1 MTGSGILLGN
11 AKGKKKSS
19 KSASR
24 MTLTPE
30 VHADTTIKLFIQDV
44 SGRLKSLFKKRKGK
58 HSKLFIS
65 FFSQLSAEPSP
76 IEALSALQLEVFSD
90 FLGFLENAKSRLV
103 SSNLANAQDTYQLL
117 TENLD
122 STADFLSQ
130 LLATVENNESV
141 LNTLRQYVSNTS
153 SSIPP
158 SKSRQETLPPETQL
172 LAQPSQVSTFS
183 SVEKTKTN
191 GNAHVFRKGKRVIH
205 YYKESINSDFGFNL
219 SFLASLSPTS
229 IDTSKKPQTV
239 KKSASVTAPP
249 VARVAPAL
257 QNYFN
262 LIASFARDIVA
273 EKSYPST
280 IADAMAKLASSP
292 DVFSDLVLFA
302 SLPGVIDF
310 IEFSKTLNEES
321 IDALGEAV
329 IRDIASHLCD
339 AFVTEDAQSLIAT
352 YLSTPSATDVETVF
366 ESLTHEP
373 LPEEE
378 PLPNIQLEKF
388 AEDIAIEG
396 STEPPT
402 ESDYIQFA
410 NSTLRKAGR
419 ALQARKASN
428 ASQTYLLN
436 LLAHPDVLTAIAQSE
451 LPFFQSFAEFLGQS
465 WVNQTPTAT
474 LLQHQEEIVN
484 AVVQTLQEAFPADIA
499 EDESLPVLIEA
510 EKALQGLEEHIEPIK
525 DEEPSIPVLPD
536 ISEFISDVEDVV
548 PDEQTLLAA
557 QSDTASPATSHPLPD
572 ISDFSFLN
580 STDAQTSDAISDDSI
595 GATER
600 NLTSAFDYA
609 ACAANFLRQVIL
621 SLPNSASGLEAQSY
635 LQSLLNAPD
644 LLYALASST
653 QRSLVELAT
662 TLETAKLSNTPV
674 DALTEPLSEAV
685 GLVAGDLLQHFRSK
699 SSLNALEEDEDD
711 MVFTFSELVPPSS
724 STSNTRDLDDV
735 ISLSEGELSFEQST
749 PTASFETQPSEIP
762 APAFDEQLLQNEIH
776 EESTSVAAPSD
787 LHATDDASSTF
798 EDSLLLDDSALTLL
812 EEPSTPT
819 LDDLK
824 LDMPQPD
831 TDLDFHADD
840 LLLPEDDLL
849 SETASLHSDAL
860 HSDERASDLATDSLS
875 TPTPD
880 MLSSESDLNLTFD
893 ESPLAETPLELA
905 PSEPLSL
912 NFESDIQ
919 EPPVNTNEPLSL
931 TETLD
936 SAENLDTI
944 SELTFSNEL
953 LLDESGM
960 GEMLDSPTARQDLS
974 QLSSLSDKA
983 NRENPDDMLLSDT
996 LDDSFL
1002 TDSPMLLDDASLSN
1016 ALPNDTL
1023 SASPALEEHSELSL
1037 PQLEES
1043 LSEESLLEE
1052 SKKED
1057 ASKEDASELAL
1068 PDLDFSFDTAA
1079 LDGALAPENEII
1091 PTSEIAPNEPP
1102 ENFAT
1107 ADLTF
1112 DDTLSLDDSSLLT
1125 EASPSTP
1132 AEVQS
1137 KSMSS
1142 SDFLKHESY
1151 ESELAPIG
1159 DFQLDELQQI
1169 FLDEAREYLEKL
1181 SADIL
1186 ELDKFAGTVQ
1196 PDLIN
1201 RALRGAHTL
1210 KGSAAMVSLNN
1221 IRDLGHKMEDCLQ
1234 VVRDNNLKVPRPLL
1248 DVCLKSID
1256 AIGVMVENFRR
1267 TGEDRFTKA
1276 QPLMDLFVA
1285 YTKQLQETGEIKD
1298 TNVTLTAEPV
1308 AVGAHEEKTDF
1319 QPDELQQ
1326 IFLDEAN
1333 EYLEKLNADMLELEK
1348 VAGTV
1353 QPELVNRV
1361 LRGAHTLKGSAAMV
1375 NLKNISELAH
1385 KMEDCLQVVRD
1396 NNLKVPRPLLDILFK
1411 SSDAIGT
1418 MLKKFRNTGKDALD
1432 VSRYIAVLKEYMAQL
1447 QQTGEVK
1454 TVVSLE
1460 AAPVQAETQPAP
1472 KQKAFTE
1479 ETVRIDIRSLNNLV
1493 NMSAELVIS
1502 RNRLTNE
1509 LASVTRLINK
1519 FMKERNHLAQ
1529 VNKKI
1534 LTTIQKNAGERAD
1547 TNTGFSDILKE
1558 FSETE
1563 FDRFSDLD
1571 IISRDVRSA
1580 MLNLD
1585 ETINELR
1592 SLSSVLGQNVVKVS
1606 GIANDLNREIVGMR
1620 MVPMRQMYT
1629 RFQRSFRDIAKGEG
1643 KEIIFK
1649 TEGEDT
1655 KLDKSVMEEIVE
1667 PVLHMVRNAIGH
1679 GIEKPETRLANGK
1692 PAEGTLTI
1700 RAYQKGSRV
1709 ILEIE
1714 DDGGGIP
1721 VEKVKAKA
1729 VRQGLISQE
1738 EADAMPASK
1747 ATELIFLPG
1756 FSTAEKITELSG
1768 RGVGMDVV
1776 KNTIRQLKGTVT
1788 VETREG
1794 KGTKFTI
1801 SLPITLAINQALLVS
1816 ASEHIYAI
1824 PLELVLETLS
1834 VSSDYLMTDE
1844 DGNKTISIRGEEYEF
1859 RYLNELLG
1867 YSIEALEYKTMHS
1880 VVVIGLDD
1888 RKVAV
1893 AVEKLI
1899 GKEEIVVKSLGRH
1912 LRNVRG
1918 IIGATILG
1926 DGQVVVILDIEYLLR
1941 PIGERGE
1948 DVQVQ
1953 ALPAPEEEP
1962 QEIHPTITKRKRK
1975 GAKITVLHA
1984 DDSPSVRKY
1993 VQSVLKGANI
2003 EVISADD
2010 GLNAINRLTQPNS
2023 NIDLIVSDLEM
2034 PRMNGFEFVT
2044 EVRKMDAYKD
2054 IPFIIVTARAGDK
2067 HRRTGLELGAN
2078 AFLNKPFDPSQLIET
2093 IESYIA

>member
-1 MTGSGILLGN
+1 MTGSGISLGN
-11 AKGKKKSS
+11 PKAKKKSS

-24 MTLTPE
+24 TSVTPE
-30 VHADTTIKLFIQDV
+30 AQANTTIKLFIEDV
-44 SGRLKSLFKKRKGK
+44 SGRLKSHFKKRKGK
-58 HSKLFIS
+58 HAKLFVS

-90 FLGFLENAKSRLV
+90 FLGFLENAKSKLV
-103 SSNLANAQDTYQLL
+103 SSSLANASDTYQLL

-141 LNTLRQYVSNTS
+141 LNTLRQYLSTDS
-153 SSIPP
+153 SPDLQLAEQPSIPP
-158 SKSRQETLPPETQL
+158 TL
-172 LAQPSQVSTFS
+172 ST
-183 SVEKTKTN
+183 VEKPN
-191 GNAHVFRKGKRVIH
+191 PNSSSRVFRKGKRVIH
-205 YYKESINSDFGFNL
+205 YYKESVNGDFGFNL
-219 SFLASLSPTS
+219 PALALLSSTS
-229 IDTSKKPQTV
+229 TASSTKPQPV
-239 KKSASVTAPP
+239 KPTISVKAPP
-249 VARVAPAL
+249 AVRTAPAL
-257 QNYFN
+257 QNYFTM
-262 LIASFARDIVA
+262 IASFSHDVIR

-280 IADAMAKLASSP
+280 IANAMEKLAASP

-310 IEFSKTLNEES
+310 ISFSKALNDES
-321 IDALGEAV
+321 VNVLGEAV

-339 AFVTEDAQSLIAT
+339 SFVSEEAQSLIAT
-352 YLSTPSATDVETVF
+352 YLSMPSATDVDTVF
-366 ESLTHEP
+366 ESISPEP
-373 LPEEE
+373 VPEDE
-378 PLPNIQLEKF
+378 PLPNIHLEKF
-388 AEDIAIEG
+388 TEEIVIEG

-402 ESDYIQFA
+402 EADYIQFA
-410 NSTLRKAGR
+410 NSTLRRARR
-419 ALQARKASN
+419 ALQSRKSSN
-428 ASQTYLLN
+428 ESQTYLLH
-436 LLAHPDVLTAIAQSE
+436 LLANPDMLTAIAQSE
-451 LPFFQSFAEFLGQS
+451 IPFFQNFAEFLGQS

-474 LLQHQEEIVN
+474 LLQHQDDIAN
-484 AVVQTLQEAFPADIA
+484 AIVQTLHETFPIN
-499 EDESLPVLIEA
+499 ESESMPSPEVIEA
-510 EKALQGLEEHIEPIK
+510 EKALQGLEAHIVPIST
-525 DEEPSIPVLPD
+525 EEPSIPELPD
-536 ISEFISDVEDVV
+536 ISAFISDVEDVV
-548 PDEQTLLAA
+548 PDEHTLLTA
-557 QSDTASPATSHPLPD
+557 QSDAASVETSHPLPD
-572 ISDFSFLN
+572 ISDFAFLD
-580 STDAQTSDAISDDSI
+580 STDAQTSGAVSDDLSH
-595 GATER
+595 ATDR
-600 NLTSAFDYA
+600 DLASAFDYA
-609 ACAANFLRQVIL
+609 ACASNFLRQVIL
-621 SLPNSASGLEAQSY
+621 SLPNSASGLEAQAY

-653 QRSLVELAT
+653 QRNLVELAS
-662 TLETAKLSNTPV
+662 TLESAKLSNTP
-674 DALTEPLSEAV
+674 AIELTEPLSEAV
-685 GLVAGDLLQHFRSK
+685 GLVAGDLLQHFRSA
-699 SSLNALEEDEDD
+699 SSLNTVEEDDDD
-711 MVFTFSELVPPSS
+711 MTFTFSELVPPSS
-724 STSNTRDLDDV
+724 FTSNTPDLDDV
-735 ISLSEGELSFEQST
+735 MSLSEDAPSFEMPTQT
-749 PTASFETQPSEIP
+749 PSFETPPIQE
-762 APAFDEQLLQNEIH
+762 AIH
-776 EESTSVAAPSD
+776 EERGSVDDTSD
-787 LHATDDASSTF
+787 LLAADDSSSTF
-798 EDSLLLDDSALTLL
+798 EDSLLLDDSALTLM

-819 LDDLK
+819 LADLK
-824 LDMPQPD
+824 LDPLQSD
-831 TDLDFHADD
+831 TDLDFQAGD

-849 SETASLHSDAL
+849 SDSAPLSVNPMPSDSVVDPA
-860 HSDERASDLATDSLS
+860 
-875 TPTPD
+875 PT
-880 MLSSESDLNLTFD
+880 LSSLPSEADLTFD
-893 ESPLAETPLELA
+893 DSLLT
-905 PSEPLSL
+905 EPLSEL
-912 NFESDIQ
+912 PPPELTSSSIELDI
-919 EPPVNTNEPLSL
+919 EDPLKDAITTQPFNP
-931 TETLD
+931 TEALD
-936 SAENLDTI
+936 SSQNTDTI
-944 SELTFSNEL
+944 SELTFNNEL

-960 GEMLDSPTARQDLS
+960 GEMLDVPTARQDLS

-983 NRENPDDMLLSDT
+983 NTENSDDLLFSDT

-1002 TDSPMLLDDASLSN
+1002 TDSPILLDDAS
-1016 ALPNDTL
+1016 PNNDAPDNTP
-1023 SASPALEEHSELSL
+1023 SESPALDTLDVNFFEAPSQLSSQSPPRSE
-1037 PQLEES
+1037 P
-1043 LSEESLLEE
+1043 SLLEE
-1052 SKKED
+1052 SKDD
-1057 ASKEDASELAL
+1057 APSLEL
-1068 PDLDFSFDTAA
+1068 PDLDFSFESAA
-1079 LDGALAPENEII
+1079 LDDAIP
-1091 PTSEIAPNEPP
+1091 PTSEITLNEENPNLTTE
-1102 ENFAT
+1102 E
-1107 ADLTF
+1107 LTF
-1112 DDTLSLDDSSLLT
+1112 SDALSFDDSLST
-1125 EASPSTP
+1125 EASTATP
-1132 AEVQS
+1132 ADVQS
-1137 KSMSS
+1137 QSMTSS
-1142 SDFLKHESY
+1142 EFLQRESY

-1181 SADIL
+1181 STDIL
-1186 ELDKFAGTVQ
+1186 ELDKFAGSTQ
-1196 PDLIN
+1196 PELIN
-1201 RALRGAHTL
+1201 RVLRGAHTL
-1210 KGSAAMVSLNN
+1210 KGSAAMVNLNN

-1234 VVRDNNLKVPRPLL
+1234 VVRDNNLKVPRALL
-1248 DVCLKSID
+1248 DVCFKSID

-1267 TGEDRFTKA
+1267 TGEDRFTKS
-1276 QPLMDLFVA
+1276 QPLMDLFIA
-1285 YTKQLQETGEIKD
+1285 YTNQLQETGEIGD
-1298 TNVTLTAEPV
+1298 TQVTLSASPTEE
-1308 AVGAHEEKTDF
+1308 EEKTDF

-1333 EYLEKLNADMLELEK
+1333 EYLEKLNADMLVLEK
-1348 VAGTV
+1348 VAGTT

-1396 NNLKVPRPLLDILFK
+1396 NNLKVPRLLLDILFK
-1411 SSDAIGT
+1411 SCDAIGT
-1418 MLKKFRNTGKDALD
+1418 MLKKFRNTGKDTLD
-1432 VSRYIAVLKEYMAQL
+1432 VSRYLVVLKEYMAQL

-1454 TVVSLE
+1454 TALSLE
-1460 AAPVQAETQPAP
+1460 SAPTQSETQSAAKP
-1472 KQKAFTE
+1472 KAFTE

-1509 LASVTRLINK
+1509 LTGVTRMINK
-1519 FMKERNHLAQ
+1519 FMKERNQLAQ

-1547 TNTGFSDILKE
+1547 TSAGYSDILKE

-1592 SLSSVLGQNVVKVS
+1592 GLSSILGQNVVKVS

-1643 KEIIFK
+1643 KDIIFN
-1649 TEGEDT
+1649 TEGEET

-1679 GIEKPETRLANGK
+1679 GIEKPEVRLANGK
-1692 PAEGTLTI
+1692 PPEGTLTI
-1700 RAYQKGSRV
+1700 RAYQKGSRIV
-1709 ILEIE
+1709 LEIE
-1714 DDGGGIP
+1714 DDGNGIP

-1776 KNTIRQLKGTVT
+1776 KNTIRQLKGAVT

-1794 KGTKFTI
+1794 KGTKFVI
-1801 SLPITLAINQALLVS
+1801 SLPVTLAINQALLVS
-1816 ASEHIYAI
+1816 ASEHTYAV

-1880 VVVIGLDD
+1880 VLVIGLDD
-1888 RKVAV
+1888 RKVAI

-1953 ALPAPEEEP
+1953 ALSAPEQDAED
-1962 QEIHPTITKRKRK
+1962 IHPTITKRKRK

-2010 GLNAINRLTQPNS
+2010 GLNAVNRLTQPNS

-2044 EVRKMDAYKD
+2044 EVRKMEAYKE

>member
-1 MTGSGILLGN
+1 MTSSGISLGSPKK
-11 AKGKKKSS
+11 AKKKSL

-24 MTLTPE
+24 TSLTPE
-30 VHADTTIKLFIQDV
+30 VRANTTIKLFIEDV
-44 SGRLKSLFKKRKGK
+44 SGRLKSHFKKRKGK
-58 HSKLFIS
+58 HAKLFVS

-90 FLGFLENAKSRLV
+90 FVEFLENVKSKLIASN
-103 SSNLANAQDTYQLL
+103 SSNASNTYQLL

-130 LLATVENNESV
+130 LIAKVENNESV
-141 LNTLRQYVSNTS
+141 LNTLRQYLSDASSPTLSSKSHKDIPSIAETPPQNPTS
-153 SSIPP
+153 SVA
-158 SKSRQETLPPETQL
+158 KLPKL
-172 LAQPSQVSTFS
+172 NGDSQV
-183 SVEKTKTN
+183 
-191 GNAHVFRKGKRVIH
+191 FRRGKRVIH
-205 YYKESINSDFGFNL
+205 YYKDAVNADLGFDL
-219 SFLASLSPTS
+219 SLLASLPPTS
-229 IDTSKKPQTV
+229 TVTHTKSQTD
-239 KKSASVTAPP
+239 KKSATVHATPEAHI
-249 VARVAPAL
+249 APAL
-257 QNYFN
+257 QHYFK
-262 LIASFARDIVA
+262 LIASFTRNIVA

-280 IADAMAKLASSP
+280 IIDMMEKLAASS
-292 DVFSDLVLFA
+292 DVFSDLDLFA
-302 SLPGVIDF
+302 SLPGISDF
-310 IEFSKTLNEES
+310 ISFSKTLNQES

-339 AFVTEDAQSLIAT
+339 SFLSDEAQSLIAT
-352 YLSTPSATDVETVF
+352 YLSMPSRTDVNTVF
-366 ESLTHEP
+366 ESLAPEP
-373 LPEEE
+373 IPEEE
-378 PLPNIQLEKF
+378 HLPNIHLEQF
-388 AEDIAIEG
+388 TEDIAFEG
-396 STEPPT
+396 SSEPPT

-419 ALQARKASN
+419 ALQARKTSN

-436 LLAHPDVLTAIAQSE
+436 LLAQPDVLTAIAQSE
-451 LPFFQSFAEFLGQS
+451 IPFFQNFAEFLGQS

-474 LLQHQEEIVN
+474 LLQHQDEIVN
-484 AVVQTLQEAFPADIA
+484 ALVQALQEAFPNEVAAATPPD
-499 EDESLPVLIEA
+499 VIEA
-510 EKALQGLEEHIEPIK
+510 EAALQELEAHIKPLK
-525 DEEPSIPVLPD
+525 DDKPSIPELPD
-536 ISEFISDVEDVV
+536 ISEFISEVEEVA
-548 PDEQTLLAA
+548 PDEQTLLTA
-557 QSDTASPATSHPLPD
+557 QSDAASNETKHPLPD
-572 ISDFSFLN
+572 ISDFSF
-580 STDAQTSDAISDDSI
+580 SDSSFSDDLTQET
-595 GATER
+595 APV
-600 NLTSAFDYA
+600 LTSAFDYTA
-609 ACAANFLRQVIL
+609 FASNFLRQVIL
-621 SLPNSASGLEAQSY
+621 SLPNSSAGLEAQAY
-635 LQSLLNAPD
+635 IQSLLNAPD

-653 QRSLVELAT
+653 QRNLAKLAT

-674 DALTEPLSEAV
+674 DALTESLSETV
-685 GLVAGDLLQHFRSK
+685 GLVAGDLLQHFRLK
-699 SSLNALEEDEDD
+699 SSDKLDNDDDD
-711 MVFTFSELVPPSS
+711 MTFTFSELVPLSS
-724 STSNTRDLDDV
+724 FTSNTPDLDDV
-735 ISLSEGELSFEQST
+735 MSLSEDAPSFEMPTQT
-749 PTASFETQPSEIP
+749 PSFETPPTKE
-762 APAFDEQLLQNEIH
+762 AIH
-776 EESTSVAAPSD
+776 EERASTDAASD
-787 LHATDDASSTF
+787 SLAADDSSSTF
-798 EDSLLLDDSALTLL
+798 EDSLLLDDSALASL
-812 EEPSTPT
+812 EEPSQT

-824 LDMPQPD
+824 LDAPQLD
-831 TDLDFHADD
+831 ADLDFQADD
-840 LLLPEDDLL
+840 LLLPEDNLL
-849 SETASLHSDAL
+849 SDTASPSLLSSEPLSSTSTD
-860 HSDERASDLATDSLS
+860 DSLS
-875 TPTPD
+875 TS
-880 MLSSESDLNLTFD
+880 MLDTLPSSSDLTFD
-893 ESPLAETPLELA
+893 GSPLVETPSELA
-905 PSEPLSL
+905 PPESLSLSTELAIEEPL
-912 NFESDIQ
+912 EETI
-919 EPPVNTNEPLSL
+919 PNEPFPF
-931 TETLD
+931 TETID
-936 SAENLDTI
+936 SAKNLDTNHPDTI
-944 SELTFSNEL
+944 SELTFNNEL

-960 GEMLDSPTARQDLS
+960 GEMLDAPTSRQDLS

-983 NRENPDDMLLSDT
+983 NTENSDDLLFTDT
-996 LDDSFL
+996 LDDSLL
-1002 TDSPMLLDDASLSN
+1002 TDSPMLLDDTSTNSDLQ
-1016 ALPNDTL
+1016 NDN
-1023 SASPALEEHSELSL
+1023 L
-1037 PQLEES
+1037 PQSMSSEPPLQLEFEK
-1043 LSEESLLEE
+1043 SLLEE
-1052 SKKED
+1052 SKDD
-1057 ASKEDASELAL
+1057 APTLEL

-1079 LDGALAPENEII
+1079 LDNTLPPE
-1091 PTSEIAPNEPP
+1091 SEIAANEV
-1102 ENFAT
+1102 NSNLAT
-1107 ADLTF
+1107 EALTLSEALSPLDSSF
-1112 DDTLSLDDSSLLT
+1112 DDSLST
-1125 EASPSTP
+1125 QASTATP
-1132 AEVQS
+1132 ADIQS
-1137 KSMSS
+1137 QSMTSS
-1142 SDFLKHESY
+1142 EFLQRESY

-1181 SADIL
+1181 SADML

-1196 PDLIN
+1196 PELIN
-1201 RALRGAHTL
+1201 RVLRGVHTL
-1210 KGSAAMVSLNN
+1210 KGSAAMVNLNN

-1234 VVRDNNLKVPRPLL
+1234 VVRDNNLKVPRALL
-1248 DVCLKSID
+1248 DVCFKSID

-1267 TGEDRFTKA
+1267 TGEDRFTKS
-1276 QPLMDLFVA
+1276 QPLMNLFES
-1285 YTKQLQETGEIKD
+1285 YTKELQTTGTIGESSHD
-1298 TNVTLTAEPV
+1298 ASSAPSPAQTVEATSS
-1308 AVGAHEEKTDF
+1308 DF
-1319 QPDELQQ
+1319 QPDELQK
-1326 IFLDEAN
+1326 IFLEEAQ
-1333 EYLEKLNADMLELEK
+1333 EYMEKLNASMIELDK
-1348 VAGTV
+1348 YVGTV
-1353 QPELVNRV
+1353 QPEIVNHLFRC
-1361 LRGAHTLKGSAAMV
+1361 AHTFKGSASMV

-1385 KMEDCLQVVRD
+1385 VAEDCLQVVRD
-1396 NNLKVPRPLLDILFK
+1396 KNLKISRPLSDILF
-1411 SSDAIGT
+1411 SCGNALDS
-1418 MLKKFRNTGKDALD
+1418 MLKTFAATGKDTFDISKYVDILNN
-1432 VSRYIAVLKEYMAQL
+1432 YKMQL
-1447 QQTGEVK
+1447 QQTGEIQNPI
-1454 TVVSLE
+1454 SLE
-1460 AAPVQAETQPAP
+1460 SPSAQVETQAPP
-1472 KQKAFTE
+1472 KQKSFTE

-1493 NMSAELVIS
+1493 NLSAELVIS

-1509 LASVTRLINK
+1509 LASITRIINK
-1519 FMKERNHLAQ
+1519 FMKERNQLAQ
-1529 VNKKI
+1529 INKKI

-1547 TNTGFSDILKE
+1547 TSARYSDILKE

-1592 SLSSVLGQNVVKVS
+1592 GLSSILGQNVVKVS

-1629 RFQRSFRDIAKGEG
+1629 RFQRSFRDIAKSEG
-1643 KEIIFK
+1643 KEIIFN
-1649 TEGEDT
+1649 TEGEET
-1655 KLDKSVMEEIVE
+1655 KLDKSVMEEIIE

-1679 GIEKPETRLANGK
+1679 GIEKPEVRLANGK

-1700 RAYQKGSRV
+1700 RAYQKGSRIV
-1709 ILEIE
+1709 LEIE

-1776 KNTIRQLKGTVT
+1776 KNTIRQLKGTIT

-1794 KGTKFTI
+1794 KGTKFII
-1801 SLPITLAINQALLVS
+1801 SLPVTLAINQALLVS
-1816 ASEHIYAI
+1816 ASEYTYAI

-1844 DGNKTISIRGEEYEF
+1844 DGKKTISIRGEEYEF

-1888 RKVAV
+1888 RKVAI

-1948 DVQVQ
+1948 DVHIQ
-1953 ALPAPEEEP
+1953 ALSAPEQDAED
-1962 QEIHPTITKRKRK
+1962 IHPTITKRKRK

-1993 VQSVLKGANI
+1993 VQSILKSANI

-2010 GLNAINRLTQPNS
+2010 GLNAINRLTQPNT
-2023 NIDLIVSDLEM
+2023 NVDLIVSDLEM

-2044 EVRKMDAYKD
+2044 EVRKMEAYKD

>member
-1 MTGSGILLGN
+1 MTGSGISLGN
-11 AKGKKKSS
+11 PKSKKKSS
-19 KSASR
+19 HSASR
-24 MTLTPE
+24 TTLSPE
-30 VHADTTIKLFIQDV
+30 VQANTTIKLFLEDI
-44 SGRLKSLFKKRKGK
+44 SSRLKSIFKKRKSK
-58 HSKLFIS
+58 HSKLFVS
-65 FFSQLSAEPSP
+65 FFSRLSTEPDP
-76 IEALSALQLEVFSD
+76 IKALSALQLDVFSD
-90 FLGFLENAKSRLV
+90 FLGFLENVKSKLV
-103 SSNLANAQDTYQLL
+103 SSHSGNSSETYQLL

-130 LLATVENNESV
+130 LLTTVETNESV
-141 LNTLRQYVSNTS
+141 LNTFRQYLSIDSPPAS
-153 SSIPP
+153 SSKVQNTAPP
-158 SKSRQETLPPETQL
+158 IEVTSRVSTLPAAEKPK
-172 LAQPSQVSTFS
+172 PNGS
-183 SVEKTKTN
+183 S
-191 GNAHVFRKGKRVIH
+191 HLFRKGKRVIH
-205 YYKESINSDFGFNL
+205 YYQENVNGDLGFNL
-219 SFLASLSPTS
+219 SLLASLSPTS
-229 IDTSKKPQTV
+229 DFTSPSSASV
-239 KKSASVTAPP
+239 KKSALVQAPSVP
-249 VARVAPAL
+249 RLAPAL
-257 QNYFN
+257 QNYFKM
-262 LIASFARDIVA
+262 IASFSREIVA
-273 EKSYPST
+273 EKSYPPT
-280 IADAMAKLASSP
+280 IASAMEKLATSP

-302 SLPGVIDF
+302 SLPGIVDF
-310 IEFSKTLNEES
+310 IEFSKTLNQEAIES
-321 IDALGEAV
+321 LGEAV
-329 IRDIASHLCD
+329 IRDIARHLCD
-339 AFVTEDAQSLIAT
+339 SFSSEDGQSLIAS
-352 YLSTPSATDVETVF
+352 YLSPPSATDIDTVF
-366 ESLTHEP
+366 ESLKPEP
-373 LPEEE
+373 IPEEP
-378 PLPNIQLEKF
+378 PLPNIPPEKF
-388 AEDIAIEG
+388 AEEMAFVG
-396 STEPPT
+396 STEPPA

-410 NSTLRKAGR
+410 ISTLRKAGR
-419 ALQARKASN
+419 ALQAQRASN

-436 LLAHPDVLTAIAQSE
+436 LLSQPDVLVAISQSE
-451 LPFFQSFAEFLGQS
+451 LPFFQNFSEFLGQS
-465 WVNQTPTAT
+465 WVTQTPTAT
-474 LLQHQEEIVN
+474 LLQHQDDIAN
-484 AVVQTLQEAFPADIA
+484 AIVQTLQEAFPADAISA
-499 EDESLPVLIEA
+499 ESSPEVTDA
-510 EKALQGLEEHIEPIK
+510 EIALQDLEAHIEPIK
-525 DEEPSIPVLPD
+525 EEEPSIPQLPD
-536 ISEFISDVEDVV
+536 ISEFISEVEDVA
-548 PDEQTLLAA
+548 PDEPTLLTAP
-557 QSDTASPATSHPLPD
+557 SDLASTEVTPSLPEISFPL
-572 ISDFSFLN
+572 
-580 STDAQTSDAISDDSI
+580 SDDSTL
-595 GATER
+595 ATER
-600 NLTSAFDYA
+600 EHTSALDYA
-609 ACAANFLRQVIL
+609 ACASNFLRQVIL
-621 SLPNSASGLEAQSY
+621 SLPNSYSGLQAQAY

-644 LLYALASST
+644 LLYALASSN

-662 TLETAKLSNTPV
+662 TLEKAKLANTPL
-674 DALTEPLSEAV
+674 DDLTEPLSEAV

-699 SSLNALEEDEDD
+699 SSLTASEDD
-711 MVFTFSELVPPSS
+711 DEMTFTFSELVPPSS
-724 STSNTRDLDDV
+724 FTSNTPDLDDMM
-735 ISLSEGELSFEQST
+735 SLSEEAPSFDTAPQ
-749 PTASFETQPSEIP
+749 PTAFEAPPLDMP
-762 APAFDEQLLQNEIH
+762 AHTFNDTPLQEADASI
-776 EESTSVAAPSD
+776 AAPSD
-787 LHATDDASSTF
+787 SNTTDNTF
-798 EDSLLLDDSALTLL
+798 DDSLLLDDSELTLL

-824 LDMPQPD
+824 LDTPNSD
-831 TDLDFHADD
+831 TDLDFHTDD

-849 SETASLHSDAL
+849 SETPSTPLEPTSDF
-860 HSDERASDLATDSLS
+860 LS
-875 TPTPD
+875 TPTLDTLPSIDAPQPD
-880 MLSSESDLNLTFD
+880 LDLTFD
-893 ESPLAETPLELA
+893 DALLTETPSETPSDSALPNLASPDFESDTHPSIDDTLTRESINLAETL
-905 PSEPLSL
+905 PS
-912 NFESDIQ
+912 
-919 EPPVNTNEPLSL
+919 
-931 TETLD
+931 ETLD
-936 SAENLDTI
+936 SPPLLLDETSDTI
-944 SELTFSNEL
+944 SEQTFNNEL

-960 GEMLDSPTARQDLS
+960 GDMLDTPTARQDLS

-983 NRENPDDMLLSDT
+983 DTDTDDLLFSDT

-1002 TDSPMLLDDASLSN
+1002 TDNPMLLDDASPSDALSESP
-1016 ALPNDTL
+1016 AHLE
-1023 SASPALEEHSELSL
+1023 ASPLD
-1037 PQLEES
+1037 
-1043 LSEESLLEE
+1043 E
-1052 SKKED
+1052 SKNAEPH
-1057 ASKEDASELAL
+1057 LAL
-1068 PDLDFSFDTAA
+1068 PDLDFSFDTPA
-1079 LDGALAPENEII
+1079 L
-1091 PTSEIAPNEPP
+1091 
-1102 ENFAT
+1102 
-1107 ADLTF
+1107 
-1112 DDTLSLDDSSLLT
+1112 DDTLPSEAETSSSLSQGELASQELTFNEMLSLNDSTDVSETLAAPT
-1125 EASPSTP
+1125 EA
-1132 AEVQS
+1132 QS
-1137 KSMSS
+1137 KSLSS
-1142 SDFLKHESY
+1142 SDFLQQESY
-1151 ESELAPIG
+1151 DSELAPIS

-1181 SADIL
+1181 SADLL
-1186 ELDKFAGTVQ
+1186 ELDKYAGTAQ
-1196 PDLIN
+1196 PDLVN
-1201 RALRGAHTL
+1201 RVLRGAHTL
-1210 KGSAAMVSLNN
+1210 KGSAAMVNLNN

-1248 DVCLKSID
+1248 DVCFKAID
-1256 AIGVMVENFRR
+1256 AIGIMVENFRR
-1267 TGEDRFTKA
+1267 TGEDRFTKS
-1276 QPLMDLFVA
+1276 QPLMDLFVT
-1285 YTKQLQETGEIKD
+1285 YTKQLQETGTIGD
-1298 TNVTLTAEPV
+1298 TTVTLSAAPPV
-1308 AVGAHEEKTDF
+1308 AEEEATDF

-1348 VAGTV
+1348 VAGTA
-1353 QPELVNRV
+1353 QPDLVNRV

-1375 NLKNISELAH
+1375 NLKNISDLAH

-1396 NNLKVPRPLLDILFK
+1396 NNLKVPRLLLDILFK

-1418 MLKKFRNTGKDALD
+1418 MLKKFRSTGKDTLD
-1432 VSRYIAVLKEYMAQL
+1432 VSRYIAILKEYMAQL
-1447 QQTGEVK
+1447 QQTGEIK
-1454 TVVSLE
+1454 TPLSLE
-1460 AAPVQAETQPAP
+1460 AAPVPSEAQAAP
-1472 KQKAFTE
+1472 KPKAFTE

-1493 NMSAELVIS
+1493 NMSAELVIA

-1509 LASVTRLINK
+1509 LTGVTRMINK

-1547 TNTGFSDILKE
+1547 ASGGFSDILKE

-1592 SLSSVLGQNVVKVS
+1592 SLSSILGQNVVKVS

-1629 RFQRSFRDIAKGEG
+1629 RFQRSFRDIAKAEG
-1643 KEIIFK
+1643 KEIIFN

-1679 GIEKPETRLANGK
+1679 GIEKPEVRLAHGK
-1692 PAEGTLTI
+1692 PAEGTLTL
-1700 RAYQKGSRV
+1700 RAYQKGSRI

-1721 VEKVKAKA
+1721 IEKVKAKA

-1801 SLPITLAINQALLVS
+1801 SLPVTLAINQALLVS
-1816 ASEHIYAI
+1816 ASEHTYAI

-1834 VSSDYLMTDE
+1834 VSSDYLTTDE
-1844 DGNKTISIRGEEYEF
+1844 DGNKTISIRGEDYEF

-1867 YSIEALEYKTMHS
+1867 YSLEALEYKTMHS
-1880 VVVIGLDD
+1880 VVVIGLDE

-1948 DVQVQ
+1948 DVQIQ
-1953 ALPAPEEEP
+1953 AISAPEPAPEEI
-1962 QEIHPTITKRKRK
+1962 QPTITKRKRK
-1975 GAKITVLHA
+1975 GARITVLHA

-2003 EVISADD
+2003 DVISADD
-2010 GLNAINRLTQPNS
+2010 GLNALNRLTQPNA

-2078 AFLNKPFDPSQLIET
+2078 AFLNKPFDPSQLVET

>member
-11 AKGKKKSS
+11 PKAKKKSS
-19 KSASR
+19 TIASR
-24 MTLTPE
+24 TSLTPE
-30 VHADTTIKLFIQDV
+30 VQANTTIRLFIEDI
-44 SGRLKSLFKKRKGK
+44 SGRLKSHFKKHKSK

-65 FFSQLSAEPSP
+65 FFSQLSAEPVP

-90 FLGFLENAKSRLV
+90 FLGFLENVKAKLV
-103 SSNLANAQDTYQLL
+103 SSDGRRASETYQLL

-130 LLATVENNESV
+130 LLAKVENNESV
-141 LNTLRQYVSNTS
+141 LNTIRQYLSIDS
-153 SSIPP
+153 SPKPSTRKGAPPIETEPAQIPP
-158 SKSRQETLPPETQL
+158 LPAAEKPKSNG
-172 LAQPSQVSTFS
+172 S
-183 SVEKTKTN
+183 SR
-191 GNAHVFRKGKRVIH
+191 VFRKGKRVIH
-205 YYKESINSDFGFNL
+205 YYKDVVNADFGFDL
-219 SFLASLSPTS
+219 SLLASFFPTS
-229 IDTSKKPQTV
+229 TVTSKTPQPV
-239 KKSASVTAPP
+239 KKSATVKSPP
-249 VARVAPAL
+249 AARIAPAL
-257 QNYFN
+257 QTYFN
-262 LIASFARDIVA
+262 MIASFSRDIVA
-273 EKSYPST
+273 EKSYPFT
-280 IADAMAKLASSP
+280 IADAMEKLAASV

-310 IEFSKTLNEES
+310 IEFSKTLNEDS
-321 IDALGEAV
+321 INALGEAV

-339 AFVTEDAQSLIAT
+339 SFSSDDAQSLIAT
-352 YLSTPSATDVETVF
+352 YLSTPSATDVDSVF
-366 ESLTHEP
+366 ESLAPES
-373 LPEEE
+373 LPEEA
-378 PLPNIQLEKF
+378 PLPTLPPEKF
-388 AEDIAIEG
+388 AEEIALAA
-396 STEPPT
+396 STDPPT

-410 NSTLRKAGR
+410 NSTLLKAGR
-419 ALQARKASN
+419 SLQAQKASN

-451 LPFFQSFAEFLGQS
+451 IPFFQNFAEFLGQS

-474 LLQHQEEIVN
+474 LLQHQDEIAN
-484 AVVQTLQEAFPADIA
+484 AVVQALQEAFPADATDA
-499 EDESLPVLIEA
+499 EPSPDALEA
-510 EKALQGLEEHIEPIK
+510 ENALQELEAHIVPIK
-525 DEEPSIPVLPD
+525 DEEPSLPELPD
-536 ISEFISDVEDVV
+536 ISEFISEVEDVA
-548 PDEQTLLAA
+548 PDEQTLLTA
-557 QSDTASPATSHPLPD
+557 QSDLASNETSHPLPD
-572 ISDFSFLN
+572 ISDFSFLD
-580 STDAQTSDAISDDSI
+580 STDAETSAPTSDAS
-595 GATER
+595 TQMMER
-600 NLTSAFDYA
+600 DNASAFDYA
-609 ACAANFLRQVIL
+609 ACASNFLRQVIL
-621 SLPNSASGLEAQSY
+621 SLPNSASGLEAQAY

-653 QRSLVELAT
+653 QRNLVELAT
-662 TLETAKLSNTPV
+662 TLDTAKLSHTPV
-674 DALTEPLSEAV
+674 DALTESLSEAV
-685 GLVAGDLLQHFRSK
+685 GLVAGELLQHFRSRP
-699 SSLNALEEDEDD
+699 SSDTLEDD
-711 MVFTFSELVPPSS
+711 DADMTFTFSELVPPSS
-724 STSNTRDLDDV
+724 FTSNTPDLDDV
-735 ISLSEGELSFEQST
+735 ISLSEGESSFEM
-749 PTASFETQPSEIP
+749 PTQPTPFEASTSEIN
-762 APAFDEQLLQNEIH
+762 AITFDKPLDAQPLQEAIDA
-776 EESTSVAAPSD
+776 EPSRVADSD
-787 LHATDDASSTF
+787 LHAIDDASSAF
-798 EDSLLLDDSALTLL
+798 EDSLLLDDSSLAPL

-824 LDMPQPD
+824 LDAPQPEA
-831 TDLDFHADD
+831 DLDFHADE
-840 LLLPEDDLL
+840 LLLDEDDLL
-849 SETASLHSDAL
+849 SESPAALASTSESDSPETALTETDLSPSL
-860 HSDERASDLATDSLS
+860 TDSLS
-875 TPTPD
+875 EPAQESPSELASAESELTLDTLSLDTPS
-880 MLSSESDLNLTFD
+880 LESDLKFD
-893 ESPLAETPLELA
+893 ESPLAETSSELA
-905 PSEPLSL
+905 P
-912 NFESDIQ
+912 Q
-919 EPPVNTNEPLSL
+919 ELDSQTLELPVENSSHF
-931 TETLD
+931 TETID
-936 SAENLDTI
+936 SSETLDTI
-944 SELTFSNEL
+944 SELTFNNEL

-960 GEMLDSPTARQDLS
+960 GEMLDAPTSRQDLS

-983 NRENPDDMLLSDT
+983 DTGSTDDLLFSDT
-996 LDDSFL
+996 LDDSFIS
-1002 TDSPMLLDDASLSN
+1002 DSPMLLEDAPKPAISEPPAPLS
-1016 ALPNDTL
+1016 
-1023 SASPALEEHSELSL
+1023 SSELGES
-1037 PQLEES
+1037 PLEES
-1043 LSEESLLEE
+1043 QDDAPTLE
-1052 SKKED
+1052 
-1057 ASKEDASELAL
+1057 L
-1068 PDLDFSFDTAA
+1068 PNLDFSFDAAA
-1079 LDGALAPENEII
+1079 LDDALPASSELASVETQSEL
-1091 PTSEIAPNEPP
+1091 TSEE
-1102 ENFAT
+1102 
-1107 ADLTF
+1107 LTF
-1112 DDTLSLDDSSLLT
+1112 SDTLSLGDTLSLDNSSLLA
-1125 EASPSTP
+1125 EASPGLP

-1142 SDFLKHESY
+1142 SDFLQHESY
-1151 ESELAPIG
+1151 ESELVPIG
-1159 DFQLDELQQI
+1159 DFQLDELQQV

-1181 SADIL
+1181 NADML

-1196 PDLIN
+1196 PELVN
-1201 RALRGAHTL
+1201 RVLRGAHTL

-1234 VVRDNNLKVPRPLL
+1234 VVRDNNLKVPRALL
-1248 DVCLKSID
+1248 DVCFKSLD

-1267 TGEDRFTKA
+1267 TGEDRFTKS

-1285 YTKQLQETGEIKD
+1285 YTKQLQETGTIGD
-1298 TNVTLTAEPV
+1298 TPVTSTAPP
-1308 AVGAHEEKTDF
+1308 AAAEEEVTDF

-1361 LRGAHTLKGSAAMV
+1361 LRGSHTLKGSAAMV

-1432 VSRYIAVLKEYMAQL
+1432 VSRYVAVLKEYMAQL
-1447 QQTGEVK
+1447 QQTGEIKSVL
-1454 TVVSLE
+1454 SLDQQPE
-1460 AAPVQAETQPAP
+1460 KSESQPAP
-1472 KQKAFTE
+1472 KSKPFTE
-1479 ETVRIDIRSLNNLV
+1479 ENVRIDIRALNNLV
-1493 NMSAELVIS
+1493 NMSAELVIA

-1509 LASVTRLINK
+1509 LGGVTRMINK
-1519 FMKERNHLAQ
+1519 FMKERNQLAQ

-1547 TNTGFSDILKE
+1547 TSAGFSDILKE

-1592 SLSSVLGQNVVKVS
+1592 SLSAILGQNVVKVS

-1629 RFQRSFRDIAKGEG
+1629 RFQRSFRDIAKAEG
-1643 KEIIFK
+1643 KEINLI
-1649 TEGEDT
+1649 TEGDDT
-1655 KLDKSVMEEIVE
+1655 KLDKSVMEEIIE

-1679 GIEKPETRLANGK
+1679 GIEKPEVRLANGK
-1692 PAEGTLTI
+1692 PAEGTLTL
-1700 RAYQKGSRV
+1700 RAYQKGSRI

-1721 VEKVKAKA
+1721 IEKVKAKA
-1729 VRQGLISQE
+1729 VRQGLITQE
-1738 EADAMPASK
+1738 EANAMPASK

-1756 FSTAEKITELSG
+1756 FSTADKITELSG

-1794 KGTKFTI
+1794 KGTKFII
-1801 SLPITLAINQALLVS
+1801 SLPVTLAINQALLVS
-1816 ASEHIYAI
+1816 ASEHTYAI

-1880 VVVIGLDD
+1880 VIVIGLED
-1888 RKVAV
+1888 RKVAI
-1893 AVEKLI
+1893 AIEKLI
-1899 GKEEIVVKSLGRH
+1899 GKEEIVIKSLGRH

-1948 DVQVQ
+1948 DVQIQ
-1953 ALPAPEEEP
+1953 AFSAPEPEPEEI
-1962 QEIHPTITKRKRK
+1962 EPTITKRKRK
-1975 GAKITVLHA
+1975 SAKITVLHA

-1993 VQSVLKGANI
+1993 VQSILKGANM

-2010 GLNAINRLTQPNS
+2010 GLNALNRLTQPNS

>member
-1 MTGSGILLGN
+1 MAGSGILLGSP
-11 AKGKKKSS
+11 KVKKKSS
-19 KSASR
+19 RNASS
-24 MTLTPE
+24 TSLTPE
-30 VHADTTIKLFIQDV
+30 VQANTTIKLFIEDV
-44 SGRLKSLFKKRKGK
+44 SSRLKSHFKKRKGK
-58 HSKLFIS
+58 HSKLFVS
-65 FFSQLSAEPSP
+65 FFSQLSAEPDP
-76 IEALSALQLEVFSD
+76 IQTLSAIQLEVFSD
-90 FLGFLENAKSRLV
+90 FLAFLENTKSKLV
-103 SSNLANAQDTYQLL
+103 SSNAENASASYQLL

-130 LLATVENNESV
+130 LLETLESNESA
-141 LNTLRQYVSNTS
+141 LNTIRQYLSVESPPIS
-153 SSIPP
+153 SS
-158 SKSRQETLPPETQL
+158 KKHDATLQTEAKPQVHAP
-172 LAQPSQVSTFS
+172 AQPLIEAEQPKPNGS
-183 SVEKTKTN
+183 S
-191 GNAHVFRKGKRVIH
+191 HVFKNGKRVLH
-205 YYKESINSDFGFNL
+205 YYKENVNGDFGFNL
-219 SFLASLSPTS
+219 SLLAAFSPSGTSTGVPSQSAKKSVSIKPVSESHAAPPLHAYFNKIASL
-229 IDTSKKPQTV
+229 
-239 KKSASVTAPP
+239 
-249 VARVAPAL
+249 
-257 QNYFN
+257 
-262 LIASFARDIVA
+262 ARDIVA
-273 EKSYPST
+273 EKSYNPS
-280 IADAMAKLASSP
+280 IADAMAKIASSP
-292 DVFSDLVLFA
+292 DVFSDLDFFA
-302 SLPGVIDF
+302 SVPSLNDF
-310 IEFSKTLNEES
+310 IAFSKSLNEDS
-321 IDALGEAV
+321 ANALGEAV
-329 IRDIASHLCD
+329 MRDIASHLCD
-339 AFVTEDAQSLIAT
+339 SFASEVAQPLIAS
-352 YLSTPSATDVETVF
+352 YLSMPLATDLDTAF
-366 ESLTHEP
+366 ESLAPEP
-373 LPEEE
+373 IREEE
-378 PLPNIQLEKF
+378 PIPNIHLDKF
-388 AEDIAIEG
+388 AEDIAIES

-410 NSTLRKAGR
+410 TSTLRKAGR
-419 ALQARKASN
+419 LLQASHASN
-428 ASQTYLLN
+428 ASQTYLLK
-436 LLAHPDVLTAIAQSE
+436 LLEHPDVLTAISQSE
-451 LPFFQSFAEFLGQS
+451 LSFFQNFAQFLGES

-474 LLQHQEEIVN
+474 LLQHQDDI
-484 AVVQTLQEAFPADIA
+484 AHALAQTLQEAFPADA
-499 EDESLPVLIEA
+499 DEAKSSPDLLEA
-510 EKALQGLEEHIEPIK
+510 ERALQELEEQIAPIK
-525 DEEPSIPVLPD
+525 PEEPTISELPD
-536 ISEFISDVEDVV
+536 ISDFISSFEDVA
-548 PDEQTLLAA
+548 PDEQTLLAS
-557 QSDTASPATSHPLPD
+557 QSDVAPTEASHPLPD
-572 ISDFSFLN
+572 ISDFTFLD
-580 STDAQTSDAISDDSI
+580 STDAEAFSSTDDDSSRS
-595 GATER
+595 TER
-600 NLTSAFDYA
+600 SLSSAYDYA
-609 ACAANFLRQVIL
+609 ACASNFLRQVIL
-621 SLPNSASGLEAQSY
+621 SLPNSSSGLEAQSY

-653 QRSLVELAT
+653 QRNLVELAS
-662 TLETAKLSNTPV
+662 TLESAKLSNTPV

-699 SSLNALEEDEDD
+699 SSLNVLEEDDD
-711 MVFTFSELVPPSS
+711 GDMTFTFSELVPPSS
-724 STSNTRDLDDV
+724 FTSNTRELDDV
-735 ISLSEGELSFEQST
+735 ISLSED
-749 PTASFETQPSEIP
+749 TASFEVPTQQPVHEPLPSD
-762 APAFDEQLLQNEIH
+762 APAHAARDYPLQEELASATTPTDLSTTDETLSAFD
-776 EESTSVAAPSD
+776 
-787 LHATDDASSTF
+787 
-798 EDSLLLDDSALTLL
+798 DSLLIDDSALSLH
-812 EEPSTPT
+812 EEPSAPT

-824 LDMPQPD
+824 IDTPQS
-831 TDLDFHADD
+831 DLDSDFSADD

-849 SETASLHSDAL
+849 SETTTTPVNLG
-860 HSDERASDLATDSLS
+860 TPINDSFS
-875 TPTPD
+875 EPTLD
-880 MLSSESDLNLTFD
+880 TLSSTDIAQSDLNLTFAD
-893 ESPLAETPLELA
+893 TPLADASPELA
-905 PSEPLSL
+905 QPYFELNVQESLEEPKTDELVGETL
-912 NFESDIQ
+912 T
-919 EPPVNTNEPLSL
+919 P
-931 TETLD
+931 TETL
-936 SAENLDTI
+936 EPI
-944 SELTFSNEL
+944 SELTFNDEL

-960 GEMLDSPTARQDLS
+960 GDMIDMPTSRQDLS
-974 QLSSLSDKA
+974 QLSSLSDKSDSQSS
-983 NRENPDDMLLSDT
+983 DDLLFSDT
-996 LDDSFL
+996 LDDSIFN
-1002 TDSPMLLDDASLSN
+1002 DSPMLLDDTST
-1016 ALPNDTL
+1016 NDAI
-1023 SASPALEEHSELSL
+1023 SEPPILEEL
-1037 PQLEES
+1037 PQSQTELLDPFVDENKEAEPVLE
-1043 LSEESLLEE
+1043 
-1052 SKKED
+1052 
-1057 ASKEDASELAL
+1057 L
-1068 PDLDFSFDTAA
+1068 PDLDFSLDSASLDDT
-1079 LDGALAPENEII
+1079 ISQV
-1091 PTSEIAPNEPP
+1091 SEIASN
-1102 ENFAT
+1102 
-1107 ADLTF
+1107 DLQSDLASEKLTSS
-1112 DDTLSLDDSSLLT
+1112 DAVSANDSSTLS
-1125 EASPSTP
+1125 EALSEPTP
-1132 AEVQS
+1132 LADAHSQ
-1137 KSMSS
+1137 SMSS
-1142 SDFLKHESY
+1142 ADFLKSQTY

-1181 SADIL
+1181 SADML

-1201 RALRGAHTL
+1201 RVLRGAHTL

-1234 VVRDNNLKVPRPLL
+1234 VVRDNNLKVPSQLL
-1248 DVCLKSID
+1248 DVCFKSID

-1285 YTKQLQETGEIKD
+1285 YTKQLQETGTIEE
-1298 TNVTLTAEPV
+1298 TNVTLTAAPTVE
-1308 AVGAHEEKTDF
+1308 ATEEASTDF

-1333 EYLEKLNADMLELEK
+1333 EYLQKLNADMLELEK
-1348 VAGTV
+1348 FAGTA
-1353 QPELVNRV
+1353 QPDLVNRV
-1361 LRGAHTLKGSAAMV
+1361 LRGSHTLKGSASMV

-1396 NNLKVPRPLLDILFK
+1396 NNLKVPRPLIDVLFK
-1411 SSDAIGT
+1411 SCDAVGI
-1418 MLKKFRNTGKDALD
+1418 MLKKFRSTGKDTLD
-1432 VSRYIAVLKEYMAQL
+1432 VSRYVLVLKEYMTQL
-1447 QQTGEVK
+1447 QQTGEIK
-1454 TVVSLE
+1454 TPMSLDD
-1460 AAPVQAETQPAP
+1460 ASAPPESQPAP

-1509 LASVTRLINK
+1509 LASVTRMINK
-1519 FMKERNHLAQ
+1519 FLKERNHLAQ

-1547 TNTGFSDILKE
+1547 ANGGFSDILKE

-1606 GIANDLNREIVGMR
+1606 SIANDLNREIVGMR

-1643 KEIIFK
+1643 KEVIFN

-1655 KLDKSVMEEIVE
+1655 KLDKSMMEEIVE

-1679 GIEKPETRLANGK
+1679 GIEKPEVRLAHGK
-1692 PAEGTLTI
+1692 PAEGTLTL
-1700 RAYQKGSRV
+1700 RAYQKGSRI

-1721 VEKVKAKA
+1721 IDKVKAKA

-1801 SLPITLAINQALLVS
+1801 SLPVTLAINQALLVS
-1816 ASEHIYAI
+1816 ASEHTYAI

-1834 VSSDYLMTDE
+1834 VSSDYLTTDE
-1844 DGNKTISIRGEEYEF
+1844 DGNKTISIRGEDYEF

-1867 YSIEALEYKTMHS
+1867 YSIEPLEYKTMHS
-1880 VVVIGLDD
+1880 IVVIGLDE

-1948 DVQVQ
+1948 DVQIQ
-1953 ALPAPEEEP
+1953 AISAPEPAPEEI
-1962 QEIHPTITKRKRK
+1962 QPTITKRKRK
-1975 GAKITVLHA
+1975 GARITVLHA

-2003 EVISADD
+2003 DVISADD
-2010 GLNAINRLTQPNS
+2010 GLNALNRLTQPNA

>member
-11 AKGKKKSS
+11 PKGKKKSS
-19 KSASR
+19 KSVSR
-24 MTLTPE
+24 TSLTPE
-30 VHADTTIKLFIQDV
+30 VQANTTIKLFIQDV

-58 HSKLFIS
+58 HSKLFMS
-65 FFSQLSAEPSP
+65 FFSQLSAEPAP
-76 IEALSALQLEVFSD
+76 IETLSALQLEVFSD
-90 FLGFLENAKSRLV
+90 FLGFLENVKSRLV
-103 SSNLANAQDTYQLL
+103 SSNSADAHETYQLL

-130 LLATVENNESV
+130 LLTTVENNEPV
-141 LNTLRQYVSNTS
+141 LNTLRAYVSNTS
-153 SSIPP
+153 SSIPS
-158 SKSRQETLPPETQL
+158 SKSYEDAPPLETTIT
-172 LAQPSQVSTFS
+172 AQPSQVSTFS
-183 SVEKTKTN
+183 SAEKTKTN
-191 GNAHVFRKGKRVIH
+191 RNARVFRKGKREIH

-219 SFLASLSPTS
+219 SLLASLSPTT

-239 KKSASVTAPP
+239 KKQASVTAPP
-249 VARVAPAL
+249 IARIAPAL

-262 LIASFARDIVA
+262 MIASFAREIVA

-280 IADAMAKLASSP
+280 IADVMAKLAVSP

-339 AFVTEDAQSLIAT
+339 TFALDDAQSFMAS
-352 YLSTPSATDVETVF
+352 YLSTPSAADVDKVF
-366 ESLTHEP
+366 ESLTPEP

-378 PLPNIQLEKF
+378 PLPNIHLEKF
-388 AEDIAIEG
+388 AEDIVLEG
-396 STEPPT
+396 SIEPPT

-410 NSTLRKAGR
+410 NSTLRKARR

-436 LLAHPDVLTAIAQSE
+436 LLAHPDVLTAISQSE
-451 LPFFQSFAEFLGQS
+451 LPFFQNFAEFLGQS

-474 LLQHQEEIVN
+474 LLQHQEDIVN
-484 AVVQTLQEAFPADIA
+484 AVVQTLQEAFPTDVADA
-499 EDESLPVLIEA
+499 ESSPVLLEA

-548 PDEQTLLAA
+548 PDEQTLLTA
-557 QSDTASPATSHPLPD
+557 QSDMASPETSHPLPD
-572 ISDFSFLN
+572 ISDFSFLD
-580 STDAQTSDAISDDSI
+580 SSDAQTSDAISDDSTR
-595 GATER
+595 ATEHD
-600 NLTSAFDYA
+600 LTSSFDYA
-609 ACAANFLRQVIL
+609 TCAANFLRQVIL
-621 SLPNSASGLEAQSY
+621 SLPNSASGLQAQSY

-644 LLYALASST
+644 LLYALTSST
-653 QRSLVELAT
+653 QRNLVELAT

-699 SSLNALEEDEDD
+699 SSLNALEEDEDG

-724 STSNTRDLDDV
+724 PTSNTRDLDDV
-735 ISLSEGELSFEQST
+735 MSLSEGELSFEQST

-776 EESTSVAAPSD
+776 EESTSVTAPSD
-787 LHATDDASSTF
+787 LHATDDASSNF

-824 LDMPQPD
+824 LDVPQPD
-831 TDLDFHADD
+831 ADLDFHADD

-849 SETASLHSDAL
+849 SETASLQSDAL
-860 HSDERASDLATDSLS
+860 HSDERVSDLASDSLS
-875 TPTPD
+875 VSTSDT
-880 MLSSESDLNLTFD
+880 LSSESDLNLTFD
-893 ESPLAETPLELA
+893 ESPLAETPLAETSLELA

-912 NFESDIQ
+912 DFESDIQ

-983 NRENPDDMLLSDT
+983 NGENPDDMLLSDT
-996 LDDSFL
+996 IDDSFL
-1002 TDSPMLLDDASLSN
+1002 TDSPMLLDDALPQN
-1016 ALPNDTL
+1016 ALPDDTH
-1023 SASPALEEHSELSL
+1023 SASLTLEAHSELSS

-1052 SKKED
+1052 SKED
-1057 ASKEDASELAL
+1057 APALEL
-1068 PDLDFSFDTAA
+1068 PDLDFSFDTAT
-1079 LDGALAPENEII
+1079 LDDAIAPESEIA
-1091 PTSEIAPNEPP
+1091 PASEIAPNEAH
-1102 ENFAT
+1102 ENLAT
-1107 ADLTF
+1107 VDLTF

-1125 EASPSTP
+1125 EATTNAP
-1132 AEVQS
+1132 AEIQS

-1186 ELDKFAGTVQ
+1186 ELDKFAGTAQ

-1210 KGSAAMVSLNN
+1210 KGSAAMVNLNN

-1267 TGEDRFTKA
+1267 TGEDRFTKS
-1276 QPLMDLFVA
+1276 QPLMDLFIA

-1298 TNVTLTAEPV
+1298 TNVTLTATPV
-1308 AVGAHEEKTDF
+1308 ASEAAEEATDF

-1411 SSDAIGT
+1411 SCDAIGT
-1418 MLKKFRNTGKDALD
+1418 MLKKFRSTGKDALD
-1432 VSRYIAVLKEYMAQL
+1432 VSRYIAVLKEYMTQL

-1454 TVVSLE
+1454 TALSLE
-1460 AAPVQAETQPAP
+1460 AAPVQVEAQPAP

-1509 LASVTRLINK
+1509 LAGVTRLINK

-1547 TNTGFSDILKE
+1547 TNAGFSDILKE

-1592 SLSSVLGQNVVKVS
+1592 GLSSILGQNVVKVS

-1643 KEIIFK
+1643 KEIIFN

-1794 KGTKFTI
+1794 KGTKFII

-1816 ASEHIYAI
+1816 ASEHIYAV

-1948 DVQVQ
+1948 DVHIE
-1953 ALPAPEEEP
+1953 ALPASEEEP

-1975 GAKITVLHA
+1975 SAKITVLHA

-2010 GLNAINRLTQPNS
+2010 GLNALNRLTQPNA

>member
-11 AKGKKKSS
+11 PKAKKKSS

-24 MTLTPE
+24 TSLTPE
-30 VHADTTIKLFIQDV
+30 VQANTTLKLFIEDV
-44 SGRLKSLFKKRKGK
+44 SGRLKSHLKKRKGK

-65 FFSQLSAEPSP
+65 FFSQLSAEPAP
-76 IEALSALQLEVFSD
+76 IEALSSLQLEVFSD
-90 FLGFLENAKSRLV
+90 FLGFLENVKSKLV
-103 SSNLANAQDTYQLL
+103 SSNSANASDTYQLL

-130 LLATVENNESV
+130 LLVTVENNESV
-141 LNTLRQYVSNTS
+141 LNALRQYLSVDS
-153 SSIPP
+153 SPTPS
-158 SKSRQETLPPETQL
+158 SKSHKAT
-172 LAQPSQVSTFS
+172 PSQSPASPVAEKPKSNGS
-183 SVEKTKTN
+183 SNV
-191 GNAHVFRKGKRVIH
+191 GSRVFRKGKRVIH
-205 YYKESINSDFGFNL
+205 YYKDVVNADFGFDL
-219 SFLASLSPTS
+219 SLLASLSPTS
-229 IDTSKKPQTV
+229 IVTSKTPQPV
-239 KKSASVTAPP
+239 KKSATVKAPP
-249 VARVAPAL
+249 AARIAPAL

-262 LIASFARDIVA
+262 TIASFSREIVA

-280 IADAMAKLASSP
+280 IADAMEKLAASA

-321 IDALGEAV
+321 INALGEAV
-329 IRDIASHLCD
+329 IRDIAGHLCD
-339 AFVTEDAQSLIAT
+339 SFTSDVAQSLIAT
-352 YLSTPSATDVETVF
+352 YLATPSATDVDSVF
-366 ESLTHEP
+366 ESLTPEP
-373 LPEEE
+373 IPEAE
-378 PLPNIQLEKF
+378 PLPNLQLEKF
-388 AEDIAIEG
+388 AEEIALEG

-419 ALQARKASN
+419 ALQAQNASK

-436 LLAHPDVLTAIAQSE
+436 LLAHPDLLTAIAQSE
-451 LPFFQSFAEFLGQS
+451 FPFFQNFAEFLGQS

-474 LLQHQEEIVN
+474 LLQHQDDIAN
-484 AVVQTLQEAFPADIA
+484 AVVQALQEAFPADTIDA
-499 EDESLPVLIEA
+499 EPSPEMLEA
-510 EKALQGLEEHIEPIK
+510 ETALQGLEAHIVPIK
-525 DEEPSIPVLPD
+525 DEEPSIPELPD

-548 PDEQTLLAA
+548 PDEQTLLTA
-557 QSDTASPATSHPLPD
+557 QGDMASNETSHPLPD
-572 ISDFSFLN
+572 ISDFSFLD
-580 STDAQTSDAISDDSI
+580 STDTETSTSTSDHSTQI
-595 GATER
+595 TER
-600 NLTSAFDYA
+600 DLTSAFDYA
-609 ACAANFLRQVIL
+609 ACASNFLRQVIL
-621 SLPNSASGLEAQSY
+621 SLPNSASGLEAQAY

-653 QRSLVELAT
+653 QRNLVELAT

-674 DALTEPLSEAV
+674 DALTAPLSEAV
-685 GLVAGDLLQHFRSK
+685 GLVAGDLLQHFRSR
-699 SSLNALEEDEDD
+699 SSSTMLEDD
-711 MVFTFSELVPPSS
+711 DDDMTFTFSELVPPSS
-724 STSNTRDLDDV
+724 FASNTPELDDV
-735 ISLSEGELSFEQST
+735 MSLSDGES
-749 PTASFETQPSEIP
+749 SFETPTQPTPFEASTSEIN
-762 APAFDEQLLQNEIH
+762 AITFDKPLDAQPLQEAIDAEQ
-776 EESTSVAAPSD
+776 SRVADSD
-787 LHATDDASSTF
+787 LHANDDASSAF

-824 LDMPQPD
+824 LDTSQPD
-831 TDLDFHADD
+831 ADLDFHADD

-849 SETASLHSDAL
+849 SESPAALAVPSESDSHETTLTETGLSTSL
-860 HSDERASDLATDSLS
+860 TDSLS
-875 TPTPD
+875 EPAQESPSELASAESELTLDTLNLDTLALDTPS
-880 MLSSESDLNLTFD
+880 LESDLKFD
-893 ESPLAETPLELA
+893 ESPLAETPSELA
-905 PSEPLSL
+905 P
-912 NFESDIQ
+912 Q
-919 EPPVNTNEPLSL
+919 ELDSPTLQLPVENSSHF

-936 SAENLDTI
+936 ASETLDTI
-944 SELTFSNEL
+944 SELTFNNEL

-960 GEMLDSPTARQDLS
+960 GEMLDAPTSRQDLS

-983 NRENPDDMLLSDT
+983 DRESADDLLFTDT

-1002 TDSPMLLDDASLSN
+1002 SDSPMLLDDASPKRAISEPPSPLS
-1016 ALPNDTL
+1016 
-1023 SASPALEEHSELSL
+1023 SSELG
-1037 PQLEES
+1037 
-1043 LSEESLLEE
+1043 ESLLEE
-1052 SKKED
+1052 SKDD
-1057 ASKEDASELAL
+1057 APTLEL
-1068 PDLDFSFDTAA
+1068 PDLDFSFDAAA
-1079 LDGALAPENEII
+1079 LDDALPAASELAPHEMQ
-1091 PTSEIAPNEPP
+1091 SELASK
-1102 ENFAT
+1102 
-1107 ADLTF
+1107 DLTF
-1112 DDTLSLDDSSLLT
+1112 SDTLSLDDSSLLA
-1125 EASPSTP
+1125 EASPALP
-1132 AEVQS
+1132 AEAQS

-1142 SDFLKHESY
+1142 SDFLQHESY

-1181 SADIL
+1181 SADML
-1186 ELDKFAGTVQ
+1186 ELDKFAGTAQ
-1196 PDLIN
+1196 PELIN
-1201 RALRGAHTL
+1201 RVLRGAHTL

-1234 VVRDNNLKVPRPLL
+1234 VVRDNNLKVPRALL
-1248 DVCLKSID
+1248 DVCFKSID

-1267 TGEDRFTKA
+1267 TGEDRFTKS

-1285 YTKQLQETGEIKD
+1285 YTKQLQETGTIGD
-1298 TNVTLTAEPV
+1298 TQVTLTAAPTEQDEV
-1308 AVGAHEEKTDF
+1308 TDF

-1348 VAGTV
+1348 VAGTA

-1411 SSDAIGT
+1411 SCDAVGT
-1418 MLKKFRNTGKDALD
+1418 MLKKFRHTGKDALD
-1432 VSRYIAVLKEYMAQL
+1432 VSRYVAILKEYMAQL

-1454 TVVSLE
+1454 TALSLE
-1460 AAPVQAETQPAP
+1460 AAPTTAESQPTP

-1502 RNRLTNE
+1502 RNRLMNE
-1509 LASVTRLINK
+1509 LTGVTRMINK
-1519 FMKERNHLAQ
+1519 FMKERNQLAQ

-1547 TNTGFSDILKE
+1547 VGAGFSDILKE

-1592 SLSSVLGQNVVKVS
+1592 GLSSILGQNVVKVS

-1643 KEIIFK
+1643 KEIIFN

-1679 GIEKPETRLANGK
+1679 GIEKPEVRLAHGK
-1692 PAEGTLTI
+1692 PAAGTLTL
-1700 RAYQKGSRV
+1700 RAYQKGSRI

-1729 VRQGLISQE
+1729 VRQGLITQE

-1756 FSTAEKITELSG
+1756 FSTADKITELSG

-1776 KNTIRQLKGTVT
+1776 KNTIRQLKGTVS

-1794 KGTKFTI
+1794 KGTKFII
-1801 SLPITLAINQALLVS
+1801 SLPVTLAINQALLVS
-1816 ASEHIYAI
+1816 ASEHTYAV

-1867 YSIEALEYKTMHS
+1867 YSIEPLEYKTMHS

-1953 ALPAPEEEP
+1953 ALSAPEPETEDN
-1962 QEIHPTITKRKRK
+1962 QPTITKRKRK
-1975 GAKITVLHA
+1975 SAKITVLHA

-2003 EVISADD
+2003 DVISADD
-2010 GLNAINRLTQPNS
+2010 GLNAINRLTQPNT

>member
-65 FFSQLSAEPSP
+65 FFSQLSAEPAP

-103 SSNLANAQDTYQLL
+103 SSNSANAQDTYQLL

-130 LLATVENNESV
+130 LLTTVENNESV
-141 LNTLRQYVSNTS
+141 LNTLREYVSNTS
-153 SSIPP
+153 SPKPS
-158 SKSRQETLPPETQL
+158 SKSRQETSPPETQPMV
-172 LAQPSQVSTFS
+172 QPSQVQMLS

-219 SFLASLSPTS
+219 SLLASLSPTS

-239 KKSASVTAPP
+239 KKQASVTAPP
-249 VARVAPAL
+249 VARIAPAL

-262 LIASFARDIVA
+262 MIASFARDIVA

-280 IADAMAKLASSP
+280 IADAMAKLAASP

-366 ESLTHEP
+366 ESLTPEP
-373 LPEEE
+373 IPEEE

-388 AEDIAIEG
+388 AEDIALEG

-451 LPFFQSFAEFLGQS
+451 LPFFQNFAEFLGQS

-474 LLQHQEEIVN
+474 LLQHQEDIVN
-484 AVVQTLQEAFPADIA
+484 AVVQTLQETFPADVA
-499 EDESLPVLIEA
+499 EAESSPMLIEA

-536 ISEFISDVEDVV
+536 ISEFISDVEEVV
-548 PDEQTLLAA
+548 PDEQTLLTA
-557 QSDTASPATSHPLPD
+557 QSDMASPETSHPLPD
-572 ISDFSFLN
+572 ISDFSFLD
-580 STDAQTSDAISDDSI
+580 STEAQTSDAISDDSTR
-595 GATER
+595 ATER
-600 NLTSAFDYA
+600 DLTSAFDYA

-653 QRSLVELAT
+653 QRNLVELAT

-724 STSNTRDLDDV
+724 PTSNTRDLDDV
-735 ISLSEGELSFEQST
+735 MSLSEGELSFEPST
-749 PTASFETQPSEIP
+749 PTASFETQPTEIP

-776 EESTSVAAPSD
+776 EESTSVATPSD
-787 LHATDDASSTF
+787 LHATDDASSNF

-824 LDMPQPD
+824 LDVPQPD
-831 TDLDFHADD
+831 ADLDFHADD

-849 SETASLHSDAL
+849 SETASL

-960 GEMLDSPTARQDLS
+960 GEMLDSPTSRQDLS

-996 LDDSFL
+996 LDESFL
-1002 TDSPMLLDDASLSN
+1002 TDSPMLLDDTSSNN
-1016 ALPNDTL
+1016 ALPDDTL
-1023 SASPALEEHSELSL
+1023 SASPTLEEHAELPSSQFSL

-1043 LSEESLLEE
+1043 LSEESLLAE
-1052 SKKED
+1052 
-1057 ASKEDASELAL
+1057 SKEDAPALEL

-1079 LDGALAPENEII
+1079 LDDAIAPESEIA
-1091 PTSEIAPNEPP
+1091 PASEIAPNETP
-1102 ENFAT
+1102 ENLMT

-1112 DDTLSLDDSSLLT
+1112 SDTLSLDDSSLLT
-1125 EASPSTP
+1125 ETTTGAP
-1132 AEVQS
+1132 AVVQS

-1210 KGSAAMVSLNN
+1210 KGSAAMVNLNN

-1267 TGEDRFTKA
+1267 TGEDRFTKS

-1298 TNVTLTAEPV
+1298 THVTLTTEPV
-1308 AVGAHEEKTDF
+1308 AVGADEEKTDF

-1411 SSDAIGT
+1411 SCDAIGT
-1418 MLKKFRNTGKDALD
+1418 MLKTFRNTGKDALD
-1432 VSRYIAVLKEYMAQL
+1432 VSRYVAVLKEYMTQL

-1454 TVVSLE
+1454 TVLSLE

-1547 TNTGFSDILKE
+1547 TNAGFSDILKE

-1592 SLSSVLGQNVVKVS
+1592 SLSSILGQNVVKVS

-1643 KEIIFK
+1643 KEIIFN

>member
-1 MTGSGILLGN
+1 MTGSGILLGSL
-11 AKGKKKSS
+11 KVKKKSS
-19 KSASR
+19 KNASR
-24 MTLTPE
+24 TNLTPE
-30 VHADTTIKLFIQDV
+30 VQANTTIKLFLEDI
-44 SGRLKSLFKKRKGK
+44 SGRLKSHFKKHKRK
-58 HSKLFIS
+58 HSKLFVS
-65 FFSQLSAEPSP
+65 FFSKLSAEPDP
-76 IEALSALQLEVFSD
+76 IQTLSSLQLEIFSD
-90 FLGFLENAKSRLV
+90 FLAFLENTKSKLV
-103 SSNLANAQDTYQLL
+103 SSNAENASATYQLL
-117 TENLD
+117 TENLE

-130 LLATVENNESV
+130 LLTTVETNNSV
-141 LNTLRQYVSNTS
+141 LNTLRQYLSLDSPPAASSNVQNTAPPIEATSGVS
-153 SSIPP
+153 
-158 SKSRQETLPPETQL
+158 TLPASEKPK
-172 LAQPSQVSTFS
+172 PNGS
-183 SVEKTKTN
+183 S
-191 GNAHVFRKGKRVIH
+191 HFFQKGKRIIH
-205 YYKESINSDFGFNL
+205 YYKENVNGDLGFNL
-219 SFLASLSPTS
+219 SHLVSLSPTS
-229 IDTSKKPQTV
+229 DFTSPSSASV
-239 KKSASVTAPP
+239 KKSALVQAPP
-249 VARVAPAL
+249 VQAPPVPRLAPAL
-257 QNYFN
+257 QNYFKM
-262 LIASFARDIVA
+262 IASFSREIVA
-273 EKSYPST
+273 EKSYPPT
-280 IADAMAKLASSP
+280 IADAMEKLATSS

-302 SLPGVIDF
+302 SLPGIIDF
-310 IEFSKTLNEES
+310 IEFSKTLNEEA
-321 IDALGEAV
+321 IDSLGEAV

-339 AFVTEDAQSLIAT
+339 SFSSEDGQSLIAS
-352 YLSTPSATDVETVF
+352 YLSPPSTTDIDTVL
-366 ESLTHEP
+366 ESLKP
-373 LPEEE
+373 APIPEEP
-378 PLPNIQLEKF
+378 PLPNIAPEKF
-388 AEDIAIEG
+388 AEEIALEG

-410 NSTLRKAGR
+410 ISTLRKAGR
-419 ALQARKASN
+419 LLQARNASN

-436 LLAHPDVLTAIAQSE
+436 LLAHSDVLTAISQSE
-451 LPFFQSFAEFLGQS
+451 FSFFQNFAQFLGES
-465 WVNQTPTAT
+465 WVNQTPTAI
-474 LLQHQEEIVN
+474 LLQHQDDIAN
-484 AVVQTLQEAFPADIA
+484 ALAQTLQDAFPADAIRTESSPEVLDA
-499 EDESLPVLIEA
+499 EI
-510 EKALQGLEEHIEPIK
+510 ALQDLEAHIQPIK
-525 DEEPSIPVLPD
+525 EEEPSIPQLPD
-536 ISEFISDVEDVV
+536 ISEFISEVEDVT
-548 PDEQTLLAA
+548 PDEQTLLAS
-557 QSDTASPATSHPLPD
+557 QSDVASTEASHPLPD
-572 ISDFSFLN
+572 ISYPL
-580 STDAQTSDAISDDSI
+580 SDDS
-595 GATER
+595 TLTTKREH
-600 NLTSAFDYA
+600 TSAFDYA
-609 ACAANFLRQVIL
+609 ACASNFLRQVIL
-621 SLPNSASGLEAQSY
+621 SLPNSSSGLEAQSY

-644 LLYALASST
+644 LLYALASSN

-662 TLETAKLSNTPV
+662 TLEKAKLSNTPL

-685 GLVAGDLLQHFRSK
+685 GLVAGDLLQYFRSK
-699 SSLNALEEDEDD
+699 SSLNVLEEDDD
-711 MVFTFSELVPPSS
+711 DITFTFSELVPPSS
-724 STSNTRDLDDV
+724 FTSNTRELDDV
-735 ISLSEGELSFEQST
+735 ISLSEGI
-749 PTASFETQPSEIP
+749 ASFEAPTQQT
-762 APAFDEQLLQNEIH
+762 APEPQTSDAPTQAANDYLLQDFPI
-776 EESTSVAAPSD
+776 EEEQTSATTPTD
-787 LHATDDASSTF
+787 LDTADETLSVID
-798 EDSLLLDDSALTLL
+798 DSLLIDDSALSLQ
-812 EEPSTPT
+812 EEPSAPT

-824 LDMPQPD
+824 LDALQSD
-831 TDLDFHADD
+831 TDLDFSADD

-849 SETASLHSDAL
+849 SETTIAPENLG
-860 HSDERASDLATDSLS
+860 
-875 TPTPD
+875 TPTSDSFSEPTLNT
-880 MLSSESDLNLTFD
+880 LSSTDIAQSDPNLTFAD
-893 ESPLAETPLELA
+893 APLAEA
-905 PSEPLSL
+905 PSELALPDFELGVQKSL
-912 NFESDIQ
+912 EEPKTDELVNFS
-919 EPPVNTNEPLSL
+919 
-931 TETLD
+931 ETLTPT
-936 SAENLDTI
+936 ENLDPENLDSENLDSI
-944 SELTFSNEL
+944 SELTFHNEL

-960 GEMLDSPTARQDLS
+960 GDMIDVPTSRQDLS
-974 QLSSLSDKA
+974 QLSSLSAKSDTQSS
-983 NRENPDDMLLSDT
+983 EDLSFSDT
-996 LDDSFL
+996 LDDSVFA
-1002 TDSPMLLDDASLSN
+1002 DSPLLLDDTSTSDAISE
-1016 ALPNDTL
+1016 P
-1023 SASPALEEHSELSL
+1023 PILEEL
-1037 PQLEES
+1037 PQPQTDLLDPFAEEH
-1043 LSEESLLEE
+1043 
-1052 SKKED
+1052 KE
-1057 ASKEDASELAL
+1057 AEPVLAL
-1068 PDLDFSFDTAA
+1068 PDLDFSFDSASLDETIPQVSETASN
-1079 LDGALAPENEII
+1079 DIQNELA
-1091 PTSEIAPNEPP
+1091 SEELISR
-1102 ENFAT
+1102 
-1107 ADLTF
+1107 
-1112 DDTLSLDDSSLLT
+1112 DTLSLDDSSTSDSSTLS
-1125 EASPSTP
+1125 EALAASAPL
-1132 AEVQS
+1132 ADAQS
-1137 KSMSS
+1137 QSMSS
-1142 SDFLKHESY
+1142 ADFLKSQTY
-1151 ESELAPIG
+1151 ESELAPIS

-1169 FLDEAREYLEKL
+1169 FLDEAKEYLEKL
-1181 SADIL
+1181 SADML
-1186 ELDKFAGTVQ
+1186 ELDKFVGTVQ
-1196 PDLIN
+1196 PELIN
-1201 RALRGAHTL
+1201 RVLRGAHTL
-1210 KGSAAMVSLNN
+1210 KGSAAMVNLNN

-1234 VVRDNNLKVPRPLL
+1234 VVRDNNLKVPSPLL
-1248 DVCLKSID
+1248 DLCFKSID

-1285 YTKQLQETGEIKD
+1285 YTKQLQETGTIEE
-1298 TNVTLTAEPV
+1298 TNVTMTAAPTVE
-1308 AVGAHEEKTDF
+1308 ATEEAPADF

-1348 VAGTV
+1348 FVGTA
-1353 QPELVNRV
+1353 QPDLVNRV

-1375 NLKNISELAH
+1375 NLKNISDLAH

-1396 NNLKVPRPLLDILFK
+1396 NNLKVPRLLLDILFK

-1418 MLKKFRNTGKDALD
+1418 MLKKFRSTGKDALD
-1432 VSRYIAVLKEYMAQL
+1432 VSRHIAILKEYMAEL
-1447 QQTGEVK
+1447 QQTGEIK
-1454 TVVSLE
+1454 TPLSLE
-1460 AAPVQAETQPAP
+1460 AAPVPSETQAAP
-1472 KQKAFTE
+1472 KPKPFTE

-1493 NMSAELVIS
+1493 NMSAELVIA

-1509 LASVTRLINK
+1509 LAGVTRMINK

-1529 VNKKI
+1529 INKKI

-1547 TNTGFSDILKE
+1547 ASGGFSDVLKE

-1592 SLSSVLGQNVVKVS
+1592 SLSSILGQNVVKVS

-1629 RFQRSFRDIAKGEG
+1629 RFQRSFRDIAKAEG
-1643 KEIIFK
+1643 KEIIFN

-1679 GIEKPETRLANGK
+1679 GIEKPEVRLAHGK
-1692 PAEGTLTI
+1692 PAEGTLTL
-1700 RAYQKGSRV
+1700 RAYQKGSRI

-1721 VEKVKAKA
+1721 IEKVKAKA

-1801 SLPITLAINQALLVS
+1801 SLPVTLAINQALLVS
-1816 ASEHIYAI
+1816 ASEHTYAI

-1834 VSSDYLMTDE
+1834 VSSDYLTTDE
-1844 DGNKTISIRGEEYEF
+1844 DGNKTISIRGEDYEF

-1867 YSIEALEYKTMHS
+1867 YSIEPLEYKTMHS
-1880 VVVIGLDD
+1880 VVVIGLDE

-1948 DVQVQ
+1948 DVQIQ
-1953 ALPAPEEEP
+1953 ALSAPEPTPEEI
-1962 QEIHPTITKRKRK
+1962 QPTITKRKRK
-1975 GAKITVLHA
+1975 SAKITVLHA

-2010 GLNAINRLTQPNS
+2010 GLNALNRLTQPNA